1 MTTMGYILQTIQEF
15 VGNNPDLRFTQVL
28 ERLGINT
35 REVISDDK
43 AVIIDNLND
52 EDVDVYSR
60 MVKIIVK
67 LENDRSDN

>member
-1 MTTMGYILQTIQEF
+1 MTTMDYILQTIQEF

>member
-67 LENDRSDN
+67 LESSKTE